1 MILLKIIA
9 ESFKMAAKELF
20 SSKMRSFLS
29 LFGISIGILCLIS
42 VFSAVDSLE
51 KNIKSSITSLGG
63 DIIYIGKWPW
73 LLQEDYPWWKYIQR
87 PNVSKKD
94 FYALNGTV
102 KSAEAMALWLSV
114 NEVTIKNGSE
124 SIEDINVF
132 AITEDYNVVREFEM
146 VEGRYFT
153 DLEFKKESPKI
164 IIGTGIA
171 IKLFGT
177 VKKAVGSKIKIDGK
191 SIDVIGVLKKEGAD
205 ILGINQGFGLDNTV
219 YVTEIYASTYL
230 TSGFSDEPFILV
242 KAKKSIPLEEVEAE
256 LTGRMRMVRQLAPN
270 EDDNFA
276 LNKINVFT
284 KAFEPVFSTLFMIGI
299 LIGGFSIIVGVF
311 GIANIMFVSVK
322 ERTSIIGIKKAL
334 GARRIYI
341 LLEFFIEAVLLSI
354 FGGIIGLLAVMALFA
369 LLNVAMAESGF
380 LLIISQ
386 KNMIIGL
393 SVSMLSGVVAG
404 FVPALMAS
412 KMKPV
417 DAMRS

>member
-1 MILLKIIA
+1 
-9 ESFKMAAKELF
+9 MAAKELF

-380 LLIISQ
+380 LLMISQ

>member
-1 MILLKIIA
+1 VILLKIIA